1 NKLLTPQE
9 KKFIKDSFIKGRNVS
24 GRKPNILNA
33 LCVRCQSELSA
44 EFSCLECIKQHI
56 KNNFS
61 KWTSGDKNFDLWIQY
76 FQLRYYA
83 KTNKVIEW
91 VPFERFQN
99 IEVKAT
105 GGFGIIYFAKWLDGS
120 IISWDTYKQK
130 FLRGRPG
137 PFILK
142 SMNTKNIENINI
154 NFYKEILI
162 HMVLSLESPYIVTCY
177 GLTKEPKSGNFMMI
191 LEYLFDG
198 DLKTYLKNKDITL
211 SWRTRYSI
219 LHNITSALSKMHH
232 SNILHGDIH
241 PGNIIS
247 SRNLWCIAL
256 ALNICNGTRPEI
268 NFKLPSDYEEIMKRC
283 WNADISCRPSAS
295 ELLKFFTT
303 NLQKIYK
310 NELIIPELDDSL
322 LITSDIDI
330 TPKIFNTDQDSL

>member
-1 NKLLTPQE
+1 MSVKFINYKKFFERDPQFNDLTNIRIDYVWEIFHEISVIFESESFEQIAQIIQDNKLLTPQE
-9 KKFIKDSFIKGRNVS
+9 KKFIKDSLIKGRNVS
-24 GRKPNILNA
+24 GRKTNILNA

-56 KNNFS
+56 KSNFS
-61 KWTSGDKNFDLWIQY
+61 KWTSGDKNFDLLIQY

-83 KTNKVIEW
+83 RTNKVIEW

-105 GGFGIIYFAKWLDGS
+105 GGFGIVYVAKWLDGS
-120 IISWDTYKQK
+120 IISWDAYKQK

-154 NFYKEILI
+154 NFYKEI
-162 HMVLSLESPYIVTCY
+162 T
-177 GLTKEPKSGNFMMI
+177 
-191 LEYLFDG
+191 
-198 DLKTYLKNKDITL
+198 
-211 SWRTRYSI
+211 
-219 LHNITSALSKMHH
+219 
-232 SNILHGDIH
+232 
-241 PGNIIS
+241 
-247 SRNLWCIAL
+247 L

-268 NFKLPSDYEEIMKRC
+268 NFRLPSDYEEMMKRC

-322 LITSDIDI
+322 LVTSDNDL
-330 TPKIFNTDQDSL
+330 TPKIINT